1 MFKEKIL
8 KIIKNDARVGLF
20 LAKRD
25 IKRANKWTTILIVF
39 VMIFTFL
46 NLVVVSGILVGLIEG
61 SVQANK
67 ARNTGDIFISS
78 FLNRDYI
85 DQSVEVVKV
94 VENTPGLANYTARIT
109 SSGRV
114 TAEFRK
120 TLLKDEL
127 PNAVG
132 AGLVGIIPEQEDL
145 VTNLKT
151 AIKTGTYLS
160 SDDPDGILIGDSLIY
175 NEETPI
181 EFPGFTALKRVSIGD
196 SVLITI
202 GDTQKEFIVRGTIKA
217 KVNEVDSRVFM
228 NQSELRKMMGTS
240 LITYNEIA
248 IDLQDGIDEDLAKNA
263 LVSSGIGGYARIQ
276 TSIEAQPK
284 FLKDIQKTFAILGN
298 AISSIGLVVA
308 SITIFIVI
316 FVNAI
321 TRRRYIGILKGIG
334 ITRRAIIISYI
345 YQSLFYAILGSII
358 GMILVFAFIKPAFI
372 AHPIDFPFSDGILVA
387 TLSGTLYRV
396 LLLMITTVI
405 AGFIPAR
412 IVVKQNTLSAI
423 LGR

>member
-1 MFKEKIL
+1 MERFKKAFSF
-8 KIIKNDARVGLF
+8 KNDIRVGWF

-25 IKRANKWTTILIVF
+25 IKRANIWTTTLIVF

-67 ARNTGDIFISS
+67 EHNTGDIFISS
-78 FLNRDYI
+78 FLNKDYI
-85 DQSVEVVKV
+85 DNSENVVNIV
-94 VENTPGLANYTARIT
+94 QNTPGLDAYTARVT
-109 SSGRV
+109 KGGRV

-127 PNAVG
+127 QNAVG
-132 AGLVGIIPEQEDL
+132 AGLVGIDPEMEDNVTGLSDLL
-145 VTNLKT
+145 VS
-151 AIKTGTYLS
+151 GTYLS
-160 SDDPDGILIGDSLIY
+160 KEDPNGILVGKDLLY

-181 EFPGFTALKRVSIGD
+181 EFPGFTALKRVK
-196 SVLITI
+196 I
-202 GDTQKEFIVRGTIKA
+202 GDTVLVKVGDSEKEYIVRGILKG

-228 NQSELRKMMGTS
+228 NQNELRKLVGS
-240 LITYNEIA
+240 NLLTYNEIA
-248 IDLQDGIDEDLAKNA
+248 IKLKPNFSQSLAKEA
-263 LVSSGIGGYARIQ
+263 LVFAKVDMDGRVQ
-276 TSIEAQPK
+276 TSEEAQPK
-284 FLKDIQKTFAILGN
+284 FLQDIKKTFAILGN

-334 ITRRAIIISYI
+334 ISRRSILLSYV
-345 YQSLFYAILGSII
+345 YQSVFYAGLGSII

-387 TLSGTLYRV
+387 TLPDTLKRV
-396 LLLMITTVI
+396 AILLITTII